1 MSGPSQEDVQKI
13 EEALVAIRHN
23 QSHARMHERG
33 FRGGPDALHGDEETV
48 HGWPGGPG
56 GPPAGAPGAWH
67 RGGPGFGRGRGRG
80 PHDRSLGGAAR
91 FRLLD
96 ALRST
101 EHGGKAMGVSE
112 IAEAIGVDQPRASRL
127 VNDAAERGLVRRDV
141 DPRDARRSSVQ
152 LTDAGRAVLEAAHS
166 NRREAVTDA
175 LAGFTPEEVATF
187 AALFS
192 RFVEAWP
199 RS

>member
-13 EEALVAIRHN
+13 EQALVAIRHS

-33 FRGGPDALHGDEETV
+33 FRGGPDALHGDGAG

-56 GPPAGAPGAWH
+56 VPGSSGGEWH
-67 RGGPGFGRGRGRG
+67 RGGPGFGRGQGHG

-96 ALRST
+96 ALRSV
-101 EHGGKAMGVSE
+101 EGAEKPMGVSE

-152 LTDAGRAVLEAAHS
+152 LTDAGRAALEAAHS

-175 LAGFTPEEVATF
+175 LADFTPDEIASF

-192 RFVEAWP
+192 RFVAALP
-199 RS
+199 RG

>member
-1 MSGPSQEDVQKI
+1 MSDPRQADVEKI
-13 EEALVAIRHN
+13 EQALVAIRHN

-33 FRGGPDALHGDEETV
+33 FRGGPDALHGDGEHEHG

-56 GPPAGAPGAWH
+56 GGAPAEWR
-67 RGGPGFGRGRGRG
+67 RGGPGFGRGRG

-96 ALRST
+96 VLRQTDGAGRS
-101 EHGGKAMGVSE
+101 MGVSE

-152 LTDAGRAVLEAAHS
+152 LTDAGRAVLETAHS
-166 NRREAVTDA
+166 NRRAAVTDA
-175 LAGFTPEEVATF
+175 LADFTPEEVASF

-192 RFVEAWP
+192 RFVAAWP
-199 RS
+199 RP